1 MVHYSDKATRG
12 NDINS
17 TSSSPSEPKPTVNT
31 AVVKHLIAEF
41 IGKKTAPSFAFVFG
55 IDHSCDGTFVDGIF
69 TRIPFGVH
77 LLLLKLGE
85 LSPVVDDHQQFPDE
99 QQG

>member
-41 IGKKTAPSFAFVFG
+41 VGKKTAPSFAFVFG

-69 TRIPFGVH
+69 TLERKEIGVGVV
-77 LLLLKLGE
+77 LLLLNE
-85 LSPVVDDHQQFPDE
+85 AI
-99 QQG
+99 